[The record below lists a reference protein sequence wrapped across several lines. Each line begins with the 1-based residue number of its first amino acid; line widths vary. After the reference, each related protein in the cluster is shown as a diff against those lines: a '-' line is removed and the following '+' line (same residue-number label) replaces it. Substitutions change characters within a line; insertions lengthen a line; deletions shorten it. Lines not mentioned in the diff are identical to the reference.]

1 MYQNILEYQNQSTY
15 GDNRKCV
22 IEKIWYRFILLTM
35 IEIKDLL
42 YIAN

>member
-22 IEKIWYRFILLTM
+22 IEITTVLDILLTM

>member
-22 IEKIWYRFILLTM
+22 IEKIWYRLM